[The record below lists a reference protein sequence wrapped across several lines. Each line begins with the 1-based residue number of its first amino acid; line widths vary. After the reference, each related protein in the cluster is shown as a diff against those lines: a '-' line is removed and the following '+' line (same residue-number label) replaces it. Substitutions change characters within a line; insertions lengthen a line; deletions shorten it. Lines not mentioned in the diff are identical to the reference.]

1 MTIGAVIFREAT
13 ASDMPG
19 ISIVRQSVI
28 ENPLSIEQLAARG
41 ITNES
46 VAAAFLKDLKGWVA
60 ESDGR
65 IVGFSMADRETRS
78 LWALFIMPTHEAR
91 GIGGRLYDLAIAWLR
106 ENGAHDL
113 SLTTSAGTKAAA
125 FYERR
130 GWVLAGDAEYG
141 DVRYELNRATSPI
154 PSTRA

>member
-1 MTIGAVIFREAT
+1 VSTNAFVFREAT
-13 ASDMPG
+13 AADMPG
-19 ISIVRQSVI
+19 ISDVRQSVI

-46 VAAAFLKDLKGWVA
+46 VAAAFLVDLKGWVA
-60 ESDGR
+60 EHDGL
-65 IVGFSMADRETRS
+65 IVGFSMAERAEQT
-78 LWALFIMPTHEAR
+78 LWALFVLPTYEGR

-113 SLTTSAGTKAAA
+113 WLTTSAGTKAAA

-130 GWVLAGDAEYG
+130 GWRVAGDGEHG
-141 DVRYELNRATSPI
+141 DVRYEVGCE
-154 PSTRA
+154 